1 MKPIL
6 FNTKEVQASLD
17 GRKTAARRVVKPQPH
32 VECDHGGQHEFIRDD
47 FTGEAVF
54 TGFVCKKCGYGVC
67 GPHFKFPVGTSWLRP
82 PYSPGDILY
91 VRETWATPY
100 GGEYRYRADY
110 KDHDIVA
117 ADRGNVSIS
126 ANMVRWRPSIH
137 MPKEAARM
145 FGRVTG
151 LRVQRVQDTTDEE
164 ARREGCADRADFHRV
179 WNDCYAKPRPVKGED
194 GEIDHYES
202 WPWEDIRETR
212 TYKGKPWYV
221 IGNPWVW
228 VTEFER
234 ITKAEVN

>member
-17 GRKTAARRVVKPQPH
+17 GRKTAARQVVKPQPH
-32 VECDHGGQHEFIRDD
+32 VECDHGGHHEFIRDD

-82 PYSPGDILY
+82 PYRPGDILY
-91 VRETWATPY
+91 VRETFFKDNTGKY
-100 GGEYRYRADY
+100 HYKADG
-110 KDHDIVA
+110 DLLFFEEDIGHGLGWQFVK
-117 ADRGNVSIS
+117 
-126 ANMVRWRPSIH
+126 WRPSIH
-137 MPKEAARM
+137 MPKEAARL
-145 FGRVTG
+145 FLRVTG
-151 LRVQRVQDTTDEE
+151 LKAQRVQDISDE
-164 ARREGCADRADFHRV
+164 AAAREGYADDWEDFFRV

-194 GEIDHYES
+194 GKIDHYES

>member
-6 FNTKEVQASLD
+6 FNTEMVRGVDA
-17 GRKTAARRVVKPQPH
+17 GIKTATRRVVKPQPKGRL
-32 VECDHGGQHEFIRDD
+32 VQELPCSCWPGYF
-47 FTGEAVF
+47 GEENTPRV
-54 TGFVCKKCGYGVC
+54 V
-67 GPHFKFPVGTSWLRP
+67 RP
-82 PYSPGDILY
+82 PYLVGGILY

-151 LRVQRVQDTTDEE
+151 LRVQRVQDITDEE

-179 WNDCYAKPRPVKGED
+179 WNGCYAKPRPVKGED

-212 TYKGKPWYV
+212 THKGKPWHV

-228 VTEFER
+228 VIEFQR
-234 ITKAEVN
+234 ITREEALR